1 MDFLYAIYNFMK
13 YGVRSLFARAQS
25 LKSTFSPFI
34 CGIFAT
40 SLEINVSQHI
50 LSNRRNQYVC
60 ISYFFHVFRVF
71 LELMK
76 KGVRY
81 LVAMTPSFM
90 TEASV
95 LGRAGT
101 SHQLVHPI
109 LQQNF
114 GTNVLNEIF
123 S

>member
-1 MDFLYAIYNFMK
+1 MDFLYGIYNFMK

-25 LKSTFSPFI
+25 LKSTFSLFI

-50 LSNRRNQYVC
+50 LSIRRNQSFC
-60 ISYFFHVFRVF
+60 ISYFFFQVFRGF
-71 LELMK
+71 LEIMK
-76 KGVRY
+76 NGVRY

-95 LGRAGT
+95 LGRAAT
-101 SHQLVHPI
+101 SHQRVHPI

-114 GTNVLNEIF
+114 GTNV
-123 S
+123 SK